1 MLMALVY
8 DLLSL
13 IGLMLLVAW
22 LERLFK
28 VTK

>member
-13 IGLMLLVAW
+13 IGLMPLIAW
-22 LERLFK
+22 LDRLFK

>member
-13 IGLMLLVAW
+13 IGLMPLIAW
-22 LERLFK
+22 LDGLLK